1 MTTRPR
7 FDVAGF
13 LDQCNVG
20 PLQIRVLWICGLI
33 GAVEGFDAQ
42 ALGYIAPTLSAA
54 WHLRAGALAPAFSVS
69 LFGLMLG
76 ALFVAPLADRIGRRP
91 ILLGS
96 LLVFA
101 TGTLLTALAR
111 NLDALLVLRF
121 VTGLGLGGAMPN
133 AVALT
138 SEYMPLRRR
147 AFLVMMMFNGF
158 NVGSMAGGIL
168 SAQFV
173 GTLGWQAVFVV
184 GGVLPLLLAPVIY
197 FRLPESV
204 AFLALRGGSRSRV
217 LSLLREV
224 EPRLSIG
231 EDVELH
237 TGRAADRPRPAIAE
251 LFAHGR
257 ATTTV
262 LLWVVFFMSLLDI
275 YMLVSWLP
283 TALNAGGAPVR
294 TAILAG
300 IVLQLGSVLG
310 CFPIGWALDRFGAPL
325 AMTGAYVIGAACI
338 AGIGAFSHDIP
349 LTLCITFGAG
359 FGLIGGQAAANAL
372 AATSY
377 PTEVRSTGVGWALGI
392 GRIGSIVGPLVGGA
406 LMAARVDIG
415 RLFLLASIPAAVAA
429 LALLAMGLTTRRT
442 ARLEPARAPP
452 RPQ

>member
-1 MTTRPR
+1 MTTRAS

-13 LDQCNVG
+13 LDRCTVG
-20 PLQIRVLWICGLI
+20 PLQVRVLWICGLI

-54 WHLRAGALAPAFSVS
+54 WHLRPGALGPVFSMS

-101 TGTLLTALAR
+101 SSTLLTALAR

-184 GGVLPLLLAPVIY
+184 GGVLPLLLAPVIH
-197 FRLPESV
+197 FQLPESV
-204 AFLALRGGSRSRV
+204 AFLALRGGSRSRI

-224 EPRLSIG
+224 EPGLSLD
-231 EDVELH
+231 EDVELR
-237 TGRAADRPRPAIAE
+237 TAAVAGRPRLALGALFAQGRAA
-251 LFAHGR
+251 
-257 ATTTV
+257 TT
-262 LLWVVFFMSLLDI
+262 LLIWVVFFMSLLDI

-294 TAILAG
+294 TAIVAG

-325 AMTGAYVIGAACI
+325 AMTCAYAIGAVCI
-338 AGIGAFSHDIP
+338 AGIGAFTHDIP
-349 LTLCITFGAG
+349 LTLCIIFGAG

-377 PTEVRSTGVGWALGI
+377 PTEVRSTGVGWALGV

-415 RLFLLASIPAAVAA
+415 RLFLLASVPAAVAA
-429 LALLAMGLTTRRT
+429 LALIALGVLT
-442 ARLEPARAPP
+442 ARAAR
-452 RPQ
+452 RPVLCCNERQ